1 MLLTRRNALSLGV
14 LGLAG
19 PALIGR
25 AAAEDCTAPADLGRG
40 VSFKRKDGSR
50 GLARR
55 ESDGTVV
62 IDYVTNRGDYTDR
75 RKTVHGVFETYRLW
89 NDSEY
94 PLVGSSPPEWT
105 WKFSPKPVEPRSGG
119 SWTGKVSQ
127 LWDQISYG
135 DEMKAY
141 HSRARSTWKASYQ
154 FLADDEAKLSGCY
167 YRTLPVEATFTGL
180 EGTRSQRWIY
190 FTQLGLGI
198 ETKRDGVANG
208 LIALSGA

>member
-14 LGLAG
+14 FGLAG

-55 ESDGTVV
+55 ESDGSVV
-62 IDYVTNRGDYTDR
+62 IDYVNNQGDRTDR
-75 RKTVHGVFETYRLW
+75 RTVVKGIFEVRRIYS
-89 NDSEY
+89 DSEF
-94 PLVGSSPPEWT
+94 PVVGSAPPEFT
-105 WKFSPKPVEPRSGG
+105 WKYSPKLVEPEAGG
-119 SWTGKVSQ
+119 SWTGKVNE
-127 LWDQISYG
+127 LRDDVGYG
-135 DEMKAY
+135 AYMKEY
-141 HSRARSTWKASYQ
+141 HNRSRTTWKATYS
-154 FLADDEAKLSGCY
+154 FLQTGEANFSGCNY
-167 YRTLPVEATFTGL
+167 MTLPVEAVFTGAQ
-180 EGTRSQRWIY
+180 GTRTQRWIY
-190 FTQLGLGI
+190 FPQLGFGI